1 MLLLDLFV
9 SQNKLT
15 EIEAKEIETDLMQK
29 EGVFVDDLLSAKGI
43 TSDEIT
49 EVRSTLHGL
58 PIYREEISG
67 DEELVKYIGVAQS
80 KQMLAV
86 PLGVKEEVLLVGC

>member
-15 EIEAKEIETDLMQK
+15 EIEAKEIETQLSSN
-29 EGVFVDDLLSAKGI
+29 EGVFVDDLLSEKNI
-43 TSDEIT
+43 SSDEIT

-67 DEELVKYIGVAQS
+67 DQELTK
-80 KQMLAV
+80 
-86 PLGVKEEVLLVGC
+86 